1 MRQRKTVRN
10 IVAVTII
17 LLLLAPLS
25 LLAWGFGLPSCYE
38 ETFLGELKDKCA
50 LLEEETEQPRIIL
63 VGGSAVAFG
72 VDSALMEEQLP
83 GYTVVNFGMY
93 AALGTTVMLD
103 LSQESLREGDIV
115 ILIPEQQEQTL
126 SDYFDAAILWQ
137 GLDGAFDLLARLDSD
152 RWGQLAGTFPAFAA
166 QKLAWTVTGTGPEPE
181 GVYTHASFNGYGD
194 VDSDLCV
201 QNVMSGLYDEN
212 TPICFD
218 SDTPT
223 EEFVEA
229 VNDYAAAAEEQ
240 GATVW
245 YHFCPM
251 NALAVEEGA
260 DVDGWTETLQARLNI
275 PLAGDPNDCILEA
288 EWFYDTNFHLNASGK
303 TVYTRQLIR
312 DIKAMLGDSSPT
324 DIDLPEQPQ
333 AAAAA
338 LTEGDDSDADC
349 FLYESDGE
357 TVTVIG
363 LSETGRSR
371 ASLTVPTQ
379 WEGLPVTAIA
389 ASAFAGETGL
399 TELVIQENIT
409 AIGDL
414 AFDGCTALERI
425 VVEND
430 DPSACR
436 VGQQLLDGTDANVY
450 VSADALSDYR
460 TNYFWSVYGVRI
472 QGE

>member
-1 MRQRKTVRN
+1 MKQSIRTKT

-25 LLAWGFGLPSCYE
+25 LLAWGFCLPSCYE

-72 VDSALMEEQLP
+72 VDSALIEAQLP

-137 GLDGAFDLLARLDSD
+137 GLDGAFDLLARLDSE

-181 GVYTHASFNGYGD
+181 GVYTHASFNEYGD
-194 VDSDLCV
+194 VISDLCA
-201 QNVMSGLYDEN
+201 QNVMSGLYDGN
-212 TPICFD
+212 TPICFS
-218 SDTPT
+218 SDIPT
-223 EEFVEA
+223 EAFVEA
-229 VNDYAAAAEEQ
+229 VNDYAAAAQGQ

-245 YHFCPM
+245 YYFCPM

-260 DVDGWTETLQARLNI
+260 DVDGWTETLQTLLDI
-275 PLAGDPNDCILEA
+275 PVVGNPNNSILEA

-324 DIDLPEQPQ
+324 EIDLPDQPQ
-333 AAAAA
+333 PADAA
-338 LTEGDDSDADC
+338 LTEGDASDADC

-357 TVTVIG
+357 TVTVTG
-363 LSETGRSR
+363 LSEAGQRRT
-371 ASLTVPTQ
+371 SLTVPTQ

-389 ASAFAGETGL
+389 GSAFAGETGL
-399 TELVIQENIT
+399 VELTIQDNIT
-409 AIGDL
+409 TIGNL

-430 DPSACR
+430 DPSSCR
-436 VGQQLLDGTDANVY
+436 VGQQLLDGTEADIY
-450 VSADALSDYR
+450 VSQAALSDYR
-460 TNYFWSVYGVRI
+460 TNYFWSVYGARI
-472 QGE
+472 VGE

>member
-1 MRQRKTVRN
+1 M
-10 IVAVTII
+10 AVTII

-25 LLAWGFGLPSCYE
+25 LLAWGFCLPSCYE

-72 VDSALMEEQLP
+72 VDSALIEAQLP

-115 ILIPEQQEQTL
+115 LLIPEQQEQTL
-126 SDYFDAAILWQ
+126 SDYFDASILWQ
-137 GLDGAFDLLARLDSD
+137 GLDGAFSLLARLDSD

-181 GVYTHASFNGYGD
+181 GVYTHASFNKYGD
-194 VDSDLCV
+194 VVSDLCT
-201 QNVMSGLYDEN
+201 QNVMSGLYDGN
-212 TPICFD
+212 TPIRFS
-218 SDTPT
+218 SDIPT

-229 VNDYAAAAEEQ
+229 VNDYAAAAQ
-240 GATVW
+240 ARGATVW
-245 YHFCPM
+245 YYFCPM
-251 NALAVEEGA
+251 NTLAVEEGA
-260 DVDGWTETLQARLNI
+260 DVDGWTETLQTLLDI
-275 PLAGDPNDCILEA
+275 PVVGDPNNSILEA

-324 DIDLPEQPQ
+324 EIDLPDQPQ
-333 AAAAA
+333 PVDAA

-357 TVTVIG
+357 TVTVTG
-363 LSETGRSR
+363 LSEAGQRRT
-371 ASLTVPTQ
+371 SLTVPTQ

-389 ASAFAGETGL
+389 GSAFAGETGL
-399 TELVIQENIT
+399 VELTIQDNIT
-409 AIGDL
+409 TIGNL

-430 DPSACR
+430 DPSSCR
-436 VGQQLLDGTDANVY
+436 VGQQLLDGTEASIY
-450 VSADALSDYR
+450 VSQAVLSDYR
-460 TNYFWSVYGVRI
+460 TNYFWSVYGARI
-472 QGE
+472 VGE